1 MSKLLGAVFILA
13 GLFLLFMAFM
23 ASEEDIYSLV
33 IAPLRKPISIY
44 HARFSLALL
53 GVACLLGGYGFSVNK
68 LAYVGFG
75 ILIMLITFIFVFFL
89 GFISLTFASLSAFIG
104 FY

>member
-1 MSKLLGAVFILA
+1 VSKLLGAVFILA

-23 ASEEDIYSLV
+23 ASEKDIYSFV
-33 IAPLRKPISIY
+33 IAPLKKPISTY

-53 GVACLLGGYGFSVNK
+53 GVACLLSGYGFSVNK

-75 ILIMLITFIFVFFL
+75 ILIMLITF
-89 GFISLTFASLSAFIG
+89 LSILL
-104 FY
+104 